1 MSTEEKIKL
10 YEELH
15 PEGKKFPQ
23 TKKPNE
29 KPEDMQ
35 WLDDKIA
42 EFQKQK
48 DEEKNQDDSQP
59 DDPDPTPSKLDGK
72 SSKPTNAPTPSV
84 KITTVE
90 NKKIYT
96 VDQIKGLPEK
106 QFKEIEQLVNEG
118 KARVVNN
125 LDEVQG

>member
-15 PEGKKFPQ
+15 PEGKKFPP
-23 TKKPNE
+23 TKKPDE

-42 EFQKQK
+42 EFQKLK
-48 DEEKNQDDSQP
+48 EENQTNNQSDDQSP
-59 DDPDPTPSKLDGK
+59 
-72 SSKPTNAPTPSV
+72 V

-90 NKKIYT
+90 TPKVYT
-96 VDQIKGLPEK
+96 VDQIKGLPEEK
-106 QFKEIEQLVNEG
+106 FKEIEQLVNEG
-118 KARVVNN
+118 KVRVVNN

>member
-1 MSTEEKIKL
+1 MSKEEKIKL

-15 PEGKKFPQ
+15 PEGKKFPP
-23 TKKPNE
+23 TKKPDE

-42 EFQKQK
+42 EFQKLK
-48 DEEKNQDDSQP
+48 EEKENQINNQSDDQSP
-59 DDPDPTPSKLDGK
+59 
-72 SSKPTNAPTPSV
+72 V

-90 NKKIYT
+90 TPKVYT
-96 VDQIKGLPEK
+96 VDQIKGLPEEK
-106 QFKEIEQLVNEG
+106 FKEIEELVNTGE
-118 KARVVNN
+118 ARVVNS

>member
-15 PEGKKFPQ
+15 PEGKKFPP

-29 KPEDMQ
+29 KHEDMQ

-59 DDPDPTPSKLDGK
+59 DDPNPTPSKLDGK

-90 NKKIYT
+90 TPKVYT
-96 VDQIKGLPEK
+96 VDQIKGLPEEK
-106 QFKEIEQLVNEG
+106 FKEIEQLVNEG
-118 KARVVNN
+118 KARVVNS